1 MERSAF
7 RAVSLPWLMKEIR
20 AARPRDAK
28 AALAPAETRAATPL
42 WTVPRQPS
50 DFGRRRVSGAETW
63 NSTRL
68 RYRTRPMF
76 RSDLEHS
83 LYSRM
88 WIWRGS
94 DASASAVLGRPEFEE
109 GKGRSGLL
117 CQVLYSRTLDLERV
131 RRLVRRG
138 RLAVVRPEFEEGKG
152 RSGLLVSS
160 AGAVAAGNWIPML
173 KGGL

>member
-1 MERSAF
+1 MIVAIELASPARW
-7 RAVSLPWLMKEIR
+7 VSI
-20 AARPRDAK
+20 AQYYS
-28 AALAPAETRAATPL
+28 TYG
-42 WTVPRQPS
+42 

-131 RRLVRRG
+131 RR
-138 RLAVVRPEFEEGKG
+138 
-152 RSGLLVSS
+152 
-160 AGAVAAGNWIPML
+160 GASR
-173 KGGL
+173 

>member
-1 MERSAF
+1 
-7 RAVSLPWLMKEIR
+7 MKEIR
-20 AARPRDAK
+20 AVRPRDAK

-94 DASASAVLGRPEFEE
+94 DASASAVLGRLEFEE

-131 RRLVRRG
+131 RRG
-138 RLAVVRPEFEEGKG
+138 RLAVGRPEFEEGKG

-160 AGAVAAGNWIPML
+160 AGAVEARNWIPML

>member
-1 MERSAF
+1 
-7 RAVSLPWLMKEIR
+7 MKEIR

-94 DASASAVLGRPEFEE
+94 DASASAVLGRPEFEK

-131 RRLVRRG
+131 RRSLALSRAIRAARATPLDLDCGGRRA
-138 RLAVVRPEFEEGKG
+138 RRPLTT
-152 RSGLLVSS
+152 R
-160 AGAVAAGNWIPML
+160 AAADNF
-173 KGGL
+173 

>member
-1 MERSAF
+1 MRKPHSPPRKPGPPPLSGPCLANP
-7 RAVSLPWLMKEIR
+7 RTLVGGVSPE
-20 AARPRDAK
+20 
-28 AALAPAETRAATPL
+28 
-42 WTVPRQPS
+42 
-50 DFGRRRVSGAETW
+50 RRRGT
-63 NSTRL
+63 TRL

-131 RRLVRRG
+131 RRG
-138 RLAVVRPEFEEGKG
+138 RLAVGRPEFEEGKG

-160 AGAVAAGNWIPML
+160 AGAVEARNWIPML

>member
-1 MERSAF
+1 MERPAF

-20 AARPRDAK
+20 AARPRNAK

-68 RYRTRPMF
+68 LADPPDVPVR
-76 RSDLEHS
+76 LEHS
-83 LYSRM
+83 VFSRM

-94 DASASAVLGRPEFEE
+94 DLSASAVLGRPEFEE
-109 GKGRSGLL
+109 GKGQSGFL
-117 CQVLYSRTLDLERV
+117 CPVLYSRTLDLERV
-131 RRLVRRG
+131 GLERLTVG
-138 RLAVVRPEFEEGKG
+138 RPEFEEGKG

-160 AGAVAAGNWIPML
+160 AGAVEAGNWIPML
-173 KGGL
+173 KGG

>member
-1 MERSAF
+1 
-7 RAVSLPWLMKEIR
+7 MKEIR

-42 WTVPRQPS
+42 WIVPRQPS

-68 RYRTRPMF
+68 VPDPPDVPV
-76 RSDLEHS
+76 RSRAQS
-83 LYSRM
+83 VF
-88 WIWRGS
+88 S
-94 DASASAVLGRPEFEE
+94 DV
-109 GKGRSGLL
+109 
-117 CQVLYSRTLDLERV
+117 DLERV
-131 RRLVRRG
+131 RRMVRRG
-138 RLAVVRPEFEEGKG
+138 RLAVVRPEFEEGNG